1 MYNIDKLEYLVNNMF
16 EHYMNK
22 LMVKNTR

>member
-16 EHYMNK
+16 ENYLNK